1 MVGYSGQE
9 QPFVVLT
16 ITSVLDMMSVVG
28 YIQHQ
33 TQPLGDMRLVIGI
46 TVTVWVGANGIS
58 VTVRPEVDVLKKRML
73 VVDIPCIR
81 VVNTL
86 THDGRYRLCRFQTG
100 L

>member
-1 MVGYSGQE
+1 
-9 QPFVVLT
+9 
-16 ITSVLDMMSVVG
+16 MMSVVG

-33 TQPLGDMRLVIGI
+33 TQTSGNMRLVIGI
-46 TVTVWVGANGIS
+46 VVTIWVGMNGLS
-58 VTVRPEVDVLKKRML
+58 VTKRQLGNALKKRML